1 MNLSVLLNKFLVR
14 RSKQGFLQKSHLA
27 GARIDCSED
36 RISTQNVFLVDLRVK
51 HSHFQRGRTVFLLR
65 AQLVGSCLAYFPAV
79 SQHWKHKLGTNW
91 TFSVQDKLYLST
103 KTVVWTGCS
112 LVVCGIPTQHIIMWG
127 ILRWAHIKEIQAQC
141 FLQNSHLLAPR
152 TECIE
157 DRINT
162 QRVFLSGFESE
173 TF

>member
-1 MNLSVLLNKFLVR
+1 MNLSVLLNMFLVR
-14 RSKQGFLQKSHLA
+14 IYKQGFLQKSHLA

-91 TFSVQDKLYLST
+91 TFPWRELCALAVPC
-103 KTVVWTGCS
+103 VVS
-112 LVVCGIPTQHIIMWG
+112 GIPTHCIMNLGVLWDELLVSRSTCSVSFKKVTSLPEELTS
-127 ILRWAHIKEIQAQC
+127 IRENKHPNSFTRWV
-141 FLQNSHLLAPR
+141 L
-152 TECIE
+152 
-157 DRINT
+157 
-162 QRVFLSGFESE
+162 
-173 TF
+173 